1 MFDLYIKKRNSS
13 GKYLTR
19 SQACVNDLQYSIQ
32 SLRNLFSCLS
42 NRNPIFSC
50 DADQDYCCRSNLQKK
65 SLYSSHG
72 YAILYNAGRGGTDMS
87 LKKPWMIRKKWKEF
101 VSEKIKN

>member
-1 MFDLYIKKRNSS
+1 MFDSYIKKRNSS

-65 SLYSSHG
+65 VFIQVMVMPYCTMQEG
-72 YAILYNAGRGGTDMS
+72 AAQI
-87 LKKPWMIRKKWKEF
+87 
-101 VSEKIKN
+101 